1 MFYCYGTV
9 SCGASNVLYTRS
21 LNVKVSSDVGTG
33 RYCLWGGS
41 YQEMVYCIVLNSKFT
56 HQGLS
61 SKRFK
66 LLKVR
71 PFQIKPKLLRV
82 IVNSWACQVCLIIC
96 TLGIF
101 FLITVILR
109 RRSTS
114 KINVTHTCC
123 TVQGNKYDV

>member
-1 MFYCYGTV
+1 MLL
-9 SCGASNVLYTRS
+9 SKQLENSVLYTRS
-21 LNVKVSSDVGTG
+21 LNVKVSADVGTG

-41 YQEMVYCIVLNSKFT
+41 YQETVYCIVLNSKFT

-66 LLKVR
+66 LLKVT

-82 IVNSWACQVCLIIC
+82 IVNSCACQVSLIIC
-96 TLGIF
+96 TLAT
-101 FLITVILR
+101 FLITGLPR
-109 RRSTS
+109 RISTS
-114 KINVTHTCC
+114 EISVTHKCC

>member
-1 MFYCYGTV
+1 MLL
-9 SCGASNVLYTRS
+9 SKQLENSNVLYTRS
-21 LNVKVSSDVGTG
+21 LNVKVSADVGTG

-41 YQEMVYCIVLNSKFT
+41 YQEMIYCIVLNSKFT

-66 LLKVR
+66 LLKVM
-71 PFQIKPKLLRV
+71 PLQIKPKLLRV

-101 FLITVILR
+101 FNYWITEKKKHFQNQRNTYVLHCSR
-109 RRSTS
+109 E
-114 KINVTHTCC
+114 
-123 TVQGNKYDV
+123 